1 MAFSRN
7 ENLIDDVTNDIDPT
21 FNGLHEIHAD
31 NMSKPEK
38 LEKNPNVDFNT
49 LVLTVYGSTPIRI
62 VGADPARIRMLI
74 TAENNTDVVIG
85 TSSDVAQ
92 SKGFKLPQH
101 ANGGIELQT
110 TQELWATYIN
120 ASTTAN
126 QTIYIYTERYSD
138 I

>member
-1 MAFSRN
+1 MSFSRN
-7 ENLIDDVTNDIDPT
+7 ENLIEDVSNDLDPT
-21 FNGLHEIHAD
+21 FNGINEIHSE
-31 NMSKPEK
+31 NVSKPQK
-38 LEKNPNVDFNT
+38 LEKNLNVDFNT
-49 LVLTVYGSTPIRI
+49 LVLTVYGSTPIRL

-85 TSSDVAQ
+85 TSADVAQ

-101 ANGGIELQT
+101 ANGGVELQT

-120 ASTTAN
+120 ASTTAS
-126 QTIYIYTERYSD
+126 QVIYIYTERYSD